1 MLTLEDIKDLGNG
14 VYSFDYEAKDKTVKT
29 VKFSKETL
37 CYITTTRDKILI
49 CANYEQGI
57 HDQYINDIEDRCDYL
72 ILSVILCKEDK
83 FAFNDIMLNIR
94 AEQYHLLPDYE
105 FNTIYGDSWYINRN
119 NVLFV
124 THDKAVIA
132 KSPGNFVSENIG
144 IIKFKGIY
152 GLEVVKEIDAKWLEE
167 ILTNS

>member
-1 MLTLEDIKDLGNG
+1 MITFEDIKDLGNG
-14 VYSFDYEAKDKTVKT
+14 VYSFDYKAKDKTIKT

-37 CYITTTRDKILI
+37 CYINTTCDKILI

-57 HDQYINDIEDRCDYL
+57 DDQYINDMEDRCSYL
-72 ILSVILCKEDK
+72 FLSVLLCKEDK
-83 FAFNDIMLNIR
+83 FGLKDIMLNMR
-94 AEQYHLLPDYE
+94 VEDYKQSPDNE

-124 THDKAVIA
+124 MHDKAVIA
-132 KSPGNFVSENIG
+132 KSPGNFISENIG

-167 ILTNS
+167 MLTNS

>member
-1 MLTLEDIKDLGNG
+1 MITLEDIKDLGNG

-37 CYITTTRDKILI
+37 CYINTTRDKILI

-57 HDQYINDIEDRCDYL
+57 HDQYINDMEDRCDYL

-83 FAFNDIMLNIR
+83 FGFNDIMLNIR
-94 AEQYHLLPDYE
+94 AEQYDLLPDYE

-119 NVLFV
+119 NVVFV
-124 THDKAVIA
+124 IHDKAVIA
-132 KSPGNFVSENIG
+132 KSSGNFLNENIG

-152 GLEVVKEIDAKWLEE
+152 GLRVVKEIDAKWLKEM
-167 ILTNS
+167 LTNS

>member
-1 MLTLEDIKDLGNG
+1 MIALKDIKDLGNG
-14 VYSFDYEAKDKTVKT
+14 VYSFDYKAKDGTTKT

-37 CYITTTRDKILI
+37 CYINTTCDEILI

-57 HDQYINDIEDRCDYL
+57 DDQYINDMEDRCDYL
-72 ILSVILCKEDK
+72 ILSIFLRKEDK
-83 FAFNDIMLNIR
+83 FGFNDIMLNMH
-94 AEQYHLLPDYE
+94 AEDYDPLPDNE

-119 NVLFV
+119 NVVFV
-124 THDKAVIA
+124 MHDKAVIA

-152 GLEVVKEIDAKWLEE
+152 GLEVVKEIDAKLLEE
-167 ILTNS
+167 MLTNS

>member
-1 MLTLEDIKDLGNG
+1 MLTFKDIKDLGNG
-14 VYSFDYEAKDKTVKT
+14 VYSFDYKAKDKTIKT

-37 CYITTTRDKILI
+37 CYINTTRDKILI

-57 HDQYINDIEDRCDYL
+57 DDQYINDMEDRCDYL

-83 FAFNDIMLNIR
+83 FGFNDIMLNIR
-94 AEQYHLLPDYE
+94 AEQYDLLPDYE

-124 THDKAVIA
+124 MHDKAVIA
-132 KSPGNFVSENIG
+132 KSPGNFFSENIG

-152 GLEVVKEIDAKWLEE
+152 ELEVVKEIDAKLLEE
-167 ILTNS
+167 MLTNS

>member
-1 MLTLEDIKDLGNG
+1 MITLKDIKDLGNG
-14 VYSFDYEAKDKTVKT
+14 VYSFDYKAKDKTVKT

-37 CYITTTRDKILI
+37 CYINTTRDKILI

-57 HDQYINDIEDRCDYL
+57 YDQYINDMEDRCDYL

-83 FAFNDIMLNIR
+83 FGFNDIMLNMR
-94 AEQYHLLPDYE
+94 AEDYYLSSDND
-105 FNTIYGDSWYINRN
+105 FNTIYGDNWYINRN
-119 NVLFV
+119 NVSFV
-124 THDKAVIA
+124 MHDKAVIA

-152 GLEVVKEIDAKWLEE
+152 GLEVVKEIDAKLLEE
-167 ILTNS
+167 MLTNS